1 MRIAY
6 PWISFFFF

>member
-6 PWISFFFF
+6 